1 MHCAA
6 EGFMR
11 TIQRKDGSWYG
22 SWAVCFTYACW
33 FGVSGLAALGHSYRS
48 DGAIRSAVRF
58 VLDKQREDGGWGES
72 YLSCEKKVRHIAR
85 DFSLM
90 SRREL

>member
-1 MHCAA
+1 
-6 EGFMR
+6 MR

-72 YLSCEKKVRHIAR
+72 YLSCEKKVSRIAP
-85 DFSLM
+85 DSSLM
-90 SRREL
+90 ARREH